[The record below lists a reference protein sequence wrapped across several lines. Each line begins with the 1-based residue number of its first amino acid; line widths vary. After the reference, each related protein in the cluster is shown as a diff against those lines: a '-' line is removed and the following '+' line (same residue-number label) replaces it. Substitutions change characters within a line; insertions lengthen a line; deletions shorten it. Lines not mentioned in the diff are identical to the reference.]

1 MSAKGQINDAAL
13 KYHDTERD
21 PSEDAFNSS
30 IISSFRQGNEI
41 LQVMDKK
48 HTPAVEA
55 IQEVGP

>member
-1 MSAKGQINDAAL
+1 MIHDSAP

-30 IISSFRQGNEI
+30 IISSFRHGNEI
-41 LQVMDKK
+41 QPMVERK

-55 IQEVGP
+55 LVDRGP